1 MLDRDRLNLDRLGD
15 PAMRPFNIIMA
26 VVIAAASSGPSG
38 AQEKDA
44 VQAALE
50 RINTCLAIP
59 AEAQRLACYDAAAA
73 SLGTRRTA
81 EGAVAITPRSV
92 EGSAATA
99 GDRRAGVVAPPMR
112 GNMQDAEPYRVT
124 ATIERIVSHSS
135 GRSRFYM
142 SNGQVWTQVKA
153 EAVRNVRAGD
163 EVSINSASF
172 GSFLMTSPRGGK
184 GIRVRLSGEN

>member
-1 MLDRDRLNLDRLGD
+1 
-15 PAMRPFNIIMA
+15 MRPFIIIIMA
-26 VVIAAASSGPSG
+26 AVIAAGSSGPSG

-73 SLGTRRTA
+73 SLSTRRTA

-124 ATIERIVSHSS
+124 ATIERIASNSS
-135 GRSRFYM
+135 GRSSFYM

-172 GSFLMTSPRGGK
+172 GSFLMSSPRGGK
-184 GIRVRLSGEN
+184 GIRVRLSGGN